1 MNRRLRAEL
10 SAMVRKLPM
19 LNWKYKTTLTAVL
32 LLAVAGCSSTS
43 TPDFFTLYRN
53 AVDQRTANEG
63 STWTNLSRW
72 VSTDCVAERAN
83 DVIKV
88 LMKMDVSG
96 EFWGKNYDVVDY
108 RTSFLDDKE
117 AETTQWMEEN
127 NPGLMW
133 VAALWGRD
141 YDALAFRISMIT
153 GNEVMP
159 SGDRALIYR
168 AEERETVWVVVFNQH
183 GCRAD
188 QGPIPFEHLDFLIG
202 LDETE
207 V

>member
-1 MNRRLRAEL
+1 MKLFKKVTAFLIIGMLITSCSYLSFPIIKASPSPPNR
-10 SAMVRKLPM
+10 SVI
-19 LNWKYKTTLTAVL
+19 T
-32 LLAVAGCSSTS
+32 
-43 TPDFFTLYRN
+43 
-53 AVDQRTANEG
+53 
-63 STWTNLSRW
+63 
-72 VSTDCVAERAN
+72 CV
-83 DVIKV
+83 
-88 LMKMDVSG
+88 G
-96 EFWGKNYDVVDY
+96 
-108 RTSFLDDKE
+108 DKE
-117 AETTQWMEEN
+117 AETTAWMKEH
-127 NPGLMW
+127 NPGL
-133 VAALWGRD
+133 VVLGAFWGKD
-141 YDALAFRISMIT
+141 YGDLAWRISMIT